1 MVDLKVCKSS
11 TNQNRKFVTE
21 NLMTKT
27 FTSLVVVEFALNNH
41 EAESKEHYIDILK
54 RQYLEEH
61 DIELQDS
68 EITEIEVIEND

>member
-1 MVDLKVCKSS
+1 
-11 TNQNRKFVTE
+11 
-21 NLMTKT
+21 MTKT
-27 FTSLVVVEFALNNH
+27 FTSLIVVQFAINNH

-54 RQYLEEH
+54 RQYLEQH